1 MSGFFALLDDI
12 ATLMDDVSIMTKV
25 AAKKTAG
32 VLGDD
37 LAVGAEKA
45 SNFRA
50 SRELPVIW
58 AITKGSFLNKLIILP
73 FVFLMSAYIPQ
84 LIVPIL
90 LLGGI
95 YLSFE
100 GVEKIAHTFF
110 YKHPDSINFREI
122 DTEDKMMK
130 VEKSKIKSTI
140 ITDFILSLEIIM
152 IALGT
157 VKDETLFN
165 QVIVVTIIAMV
176 ATIGV
181 YGLVALM
188 VRMDDVG
195 FAMIKNANSKGKFAK
210 LVISTIGKSMVW
222 LLPKLIKLLAVVGT
236 LAMLLVG
243 GGLFVHNIPL
253 IHDFFHA
260 IPIIITELIIG
271 LIVGFIAFVLVVI
284 VKNIRSKFSKEKFNS
299 NKQ

>member
-32 VLGDD
+32 ILGDD

-45 SNFRA
+45 SDFRA

-58 AITKGSFLNKLIILP
+58 AITKGSFLNKVIILP
-73 FVFLMSAYIPQ
+73 FVFLMSAFVPK

-90 LLGGI
+90 LIGGI

-100 GVEKIAHTFF
+100 GVEKIIHTFF
-110 YKHPDSINFREI
+110 HKNHNPIDFSKIN
-122 DTEDKMMK
+122 TEEEMMR

-157 VKDETLFN
+157 VKEETLIN
-165 QVIVVTIIAMV
+165 QIFVVTIIAMI

-188 VRMDDVG
+188 VRMDDLG
-195 FAMIKNANSKGKFAK
+195 FTMIKNANSKGKLMNF
-210 LVISTIGKSMVW
+210 IFSSIGRSLVW
-222 LLPKLIKLLAVVGT
+222 LLPKMIQLLAVIGT

-243 GGLFVHNIPL
+243 GGLFVHNIPQ
-253 IHDFFHA
+253 IHEFFHT
-260 IPIIITELIIG
+260 IPTIIIELITGFVVG
-271 LIVGFIAFVLVVI
+271 LMAFGLLKAVLKIKTLFI
-284 VKNIRSKFSKEKFNS
+284 KK
-299 NKQ
+299 

>member
-32 VLGDD
+32 ILGDD

-73 FVFLMSAYIPQ
+73 FVFLLSAYLPQ

-90 LLGGI
+90 LIGGI

-100 GVEKIAHTFF
+100 GVEKIVHTFF
-110 YKHPDSINFREI
+110 HKHHKSIDFSEV
-122 DTEDKMMK
+122 DTEEELMK

-157 VKDETLFN
+157 VKEETLFN
-165 QVIVVTIIAMV
+165 QVIVVTIIAV
-176 ATIGV
+176 IATIGV

-188 VRMDDVG
+188 VRMDDAG
-195 FAMIKNANSKGKFAK
+195 FAMIKNANSKGKFTK
-210 LVISTIGKSMVW
+210 FVFSSIGKTLVW
-222 LLPKLIKLLAVVGT
+222 LLPKLIQLLAVVGT

-243 GGLFVHNIPL
+243 GGLFVHNIPQ
-253 IHDFFHA
+253 IHDFFYA
-260 IPIIITELIIG
+260 IPIIVTELIMG
-271 LIVGFIAFVLVVI
+271 LIVGFIAFVLLQI
-284 VKNIRSKFSKEKFNS
+284 VLKIKEKFSK
-299 NKQ
+299 